1 VSPSAA
7 GTVVIT
13 GANRGLGLA
22 LARHYRTAGATV
34 IAGCRNPSAA
44 PELASTGAEVHPLD
58 TSSPESIAS
67 FAAAVGDR
75 PVDVLFNNAGIDAR
89 AVGAT
94 EAARSALELTAEQ
107 FQAVMAVN
115 VLGPMLTVQGL
126 AANLRAAS
134 GKVVNVS
141 SQVGSIEV
149 AKRIGKDAAYTTSKA
164 ALNMLTL
171 KQSQVLSPDGVAVI
185 ALHPGWLR
193 SEMGGA
199 SADLDPADAA
209 TSIASV
215 VEHLTTEQSG
225 SFLRWDGTVH
235 PW

>member
-1 VSPSAA
+1 VSPIADD
-7 GTVVIT
+7 TVVIT

-22 LARHYRTAGATV
+22 LARHYRAGGATV

-44 PELASTGAEVHPLD
+44 TDLAAIDAEVHPLD
-58 TSSPESIAS
+58 TSSPESIAA
-67 FAAAVGDR
+67 FVAAVGDR
-75 PVDVLFNNAGIDAR
+75 PIDVLFNNAGIDAR

-94 EAARSALELTAEQ
+94 EAARSALELTAAQ
-107 FQAVMAVN
+107 FTDVMNVN
-115 VLGPMLTVQGL
+115 VLGPMLMVQGL
-126 AANLRAAS
+126 AANLRAAA

-171 KQSQVLSPDGVAVI
+171 KQSQVLGPDGVTVI

-225 SFLRWDGTVH
+225 TFLRWDGTAH